1 LRVLLVLRLLLL
13 TIDKYLS
20 YVYAMVHFRA
30 PAVAKALAAL
40 FTVLWWWVVLAS
52 SVVVALVLTLGL
64 NVGVQIGPN
73 GEPNFVAGRGAQTV
87 LPVAFQLDAGAARVT
102 SVDHRNSGAIEQASG
117 MLRLTTPDRPW
128 FAMAGGA
135 VMVGLV
141 LWILAELAAL
151 CRSVRDGQPFAPRN
165 AVRIRRLALAVL
177 IAEVSR
183 AAIVYA
189 AHTYVAARFAADHLH
204 FTAWPRINAFA
215 IVSALILLVLAE
227 VFRTGTRLDED
238 QSLTV

>member
-1 LRVLLVLRLLLL
+1 
-13 TIDKYLS
+13 
-20 YVYAMVHFRA
+20 MMHFRA
-30 PAVAKALAAL
+30 RAVAKALTAL

-52 SVVVALVLTLGL
+52 CVLVVLVMTWGL
-64 NVGVQIGPN
+64 NVGVQIGPD
-73 GEPNFVAGRGAQTV
+73 GQPDFVAGSGAQMV
-87 LPVAFQLDAGAARVT
+87 LPVAFELDAGAARVT
-102 SVDHRNSGAIEQASG
+102 SVDHRDSGAIEHASG
-117 MLRLTTPDRPW
+117 VLRLNTPGRPW

-135 VMVGLV
+135 MVGLV
-141 LWILAELAAL
+141 LWILAELGAL

-165 AVRIRRLALAVL
+165 PVRIRRLALAIV

-189 AHTYVAARFAADHLH
+189 AHAYVAARFAADHLR
-204 FTAWPRINAFA
+204 FTAWPRIDAFA